1 MEINFTR
8 WYPAMAV
15 RQSRRQF
22 DASKPLSDEI
32 LSSVKQICSEFR
44 PFPEARVELITETPG
59 RIFDFI
65 LGSYGFI
72 RNPVAALV
80 FIGDMRQPHVQ
91 ETVGYTGE
99 GAVLEATALGVGT
112 CWVAG
117 FFSPAAAGRRANLTV
132 HERVLAV
139 SPLGYP
145 LPEKT
150 VGEKAMMGFVH
161 NRKRKPLGELASG
174 LPENTWPAWL
184 KPALEAARIAPS
196 ATNRQPWRF
205 DIQEG
210 SVTVAT
216 DPGRIDFKVSKR
228 LDCGIAMLHLEIAAL
243 NSGVHGRWELQ
254 DPPTVARFSYER

>member
-1 MEINFTR
+1 MDIDFTR
-8 WYPAMAV
+8 WYPAIAV
-15 RQSRRQF
+15 RQSRRQY
-22 DASKPLSDEI
+22 DQSQPISEEI
-32 LSSVKQICSEFR
+32 LTSVKRICSEFR

-59 RIFDFI
+59 RIFNFI

-72 RNPVAALV
+72 RNPAAALA

-91 ETVGYTGE
+91 EASGYTGE
-99 GAVLEATALGVGT
+99 GVILEAASLGLGT

-117 FFSPAAAGRRANLTV
+117 FFSPTAAGQRANLAV

-139 SPLGYP
+139 SPLGYTP
-145 LPEKT
+145 IEKT
-150 VGEKAMMGFVH
+150 IGEKAMMGFVR
-161 NRKRKPLGELASG
+161 NRKRKPLGELVSG

-216 DPGRIDFKVSKR
+216 DPGRVDFKVSKR

-243 NSGVHGRWELQ
+243 NYGIHGRWEFRES
-254 DPPTVARFSYER
+254 PIVACFSYEK